1 MSYRMEHWTAI
12 KHILR
17 YLKGSHDEGITFT
30 QDASLNLK
38 IFIDS
43 DYTNRTDTLSIN
55 SYVAILG
62 GGAIAW
68 SSKKQWTIT
77 LSTME
82 AKYMALTEG
91 T

>member
-1 MSYRMEHWTAI
+1 MEHWTAI

-68 SSKKQWTIT
+68 SSKKQ
-77 LSTME
+77 
-82 AKYMALTEG
+82 
-91 T
+91 

>member
-1 MSYRMEHWTAI
+1 MEHWTAI

-62 GGAIAW
+62 GEAIAW
-68 SSKKQWTIT
+68 SSKKQWIIT